1 MSRLDSLSDHTLRL
15 ASSVGDS
22 LRNAMP
28 SKAGTLLGTGMKLGA
43 AKGGLRAA
51 KFFARRHP
59 ALLVATA
66 AGAGLLW
73 YAARR
78 KARQAQ
84 DAPIEG
90 NARRV
95 EARRSNGSSTARS
108 SSTARKTTRRARSGA
123 AATPSSD

>member
-1 MSRLDSLSDHTLRL
+1 MSRLDTISDHTLRL

-22 LRNAMP
+22 LRGAMP
-28 SKAGTLLGTGMKLGA
+28 SKAGTLLGAGMKLGA

-90 NARRV
+90 DARRV
-95 EARRSNGSSTARS
+95 EARRSNGSSTARKS
-108 SSTARKTTRRARSGA
+108 TRRSRSA
-123 AATPSSD
+123 AATTPSSD